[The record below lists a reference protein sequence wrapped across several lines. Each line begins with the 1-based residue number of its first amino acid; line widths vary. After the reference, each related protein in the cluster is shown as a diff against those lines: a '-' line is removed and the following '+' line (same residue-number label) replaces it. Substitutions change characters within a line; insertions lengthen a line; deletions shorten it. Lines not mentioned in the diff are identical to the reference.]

1 MAHDNASIFE
11 ELAPYARMTV
21 VPGVTIGQMNYV
33 NQSDLY
39 SVGAFSSTTAGVV
52 SANTEVQ
59 LFNAALF
66 ESAINQGFTAGS
78 MTLNQTNS
86 RFSKG
91 QAPANQAFIATHA
104 GFWLGKRIDAD
115 NNANLDLTAVGT
127 EQLLT
132 AAAAPVPI
140 NAGTFI
146 GANDLFSVSQ
156 NFSWDLT
163 IGRGITRTIGTLSE
177 YVVPGS
183 YAIEAN
189 DPVDG
194 LLGVSPPTTAPT
206 AVVPVQHGSPC
217 STLKKL
223 EVPIIFPPLVNVS
236 ISAKCGSPF
245 QLLPQGTP
253 ANAAAATGVTIGM
266 VLRGYLMTMPVG

>member
-39 SVGAFSSTTAGVV
+39 SVGAFSSTAAGVV

-104 GFWLGKRIDAD
+104 GFWLGKRVTGALD
-115 NNANLDLTAVGT
+115 NTANLDLTVAGQ

-132 AAAAPVPI
+132 AGATPIAI
-140 NAGTFI
+140 NAGTFD
-146 GANDLFSVSQ
+146 GVNDLFAVSQ

-177 YVVPGS
+177 YIVPGS

-189 DPVDG
+189 DPVDALQIDG
-194 LLGVSPPTTAPT
+194 ATALT
-206 AVVPVQHGSPC
+206 SVVPVQHGSPC

-223 EVPIIFPPLVNVS
+223 EVPIVFPPLVNVS

-245 QLLPQGTP
+245 QLLPQSQ
-253 ANAAAATGVTIGM
+253 ANVAVATGVTVGM

>member
-104 GFWLGKRIDAD
+104 GFWLGKRVTGALD
-115 NNANLDLTAVGT
+115 NTANLDLTVAGQ

-132 AAAAPVPI
+132 AGATPIAI
-140 NAGTFI
+140 NAGTFD
-146 GANDLFSVSQ
+146 GVNDLFAVSQ

-177 YVVPGS
+177 YIVPGS

-189 DPVDG
+189 DPVDALQIAG
-194 LLGVSPPTTAPT
+194 ATALT
-206 AVVPVQHGSPC
+206 SVVPVQHGSPC

-223 EVPIIFPPLVNVS
+223 EVPIVFPPLVNVS

-245 QLLPQGTP
+245 QLLPQSQ
-253 ANAAAATGVTIGM
+253 ANAAVATGVTVGM

>member
-104 GFWLGKRIDAD
+104 GFWLGKRVTGALD
-115 NNANLDLTAVGT
+115 NTGNLDLTVAGQ

-132 AAAAPVPI
+132 AGATPIAI
-140 NAGTFI
+140 NAGTFD
-146 GANDLFSVSQ
+146 GVNDLFAVSQ

-177 YVVPGS
+177 YIVPGS

-189 DPVDG
+189 DPVDALQIDG
-194 LLGVSPPTTAPT
+194 ATALT
-206 AVVPVQHGSPC
+206 SVVPVQHGSPC

-245 QLLPQGTP
+245 QLLPQSQADAGV
-253 ANAAAATGVTIGM
+253 ATGVTVGM